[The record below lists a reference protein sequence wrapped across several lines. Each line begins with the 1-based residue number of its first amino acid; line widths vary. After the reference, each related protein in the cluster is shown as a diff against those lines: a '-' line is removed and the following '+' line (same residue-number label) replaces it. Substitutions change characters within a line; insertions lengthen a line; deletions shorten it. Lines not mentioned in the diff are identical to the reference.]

1 MKTSVFIFLF
11 LLVSSLSSV
20 MDSGA
25 KSGVPA
31 AAAVRQT
38 AECFLAGFKY
48 GDCVATETVRTAVPC
63 PCGRCASRWKV
74 RSGCRAATVTS
85 APGGISRWRRAAA
98 RNTSSLLY
106 CAAGR
111 PPAFPSRR
119 LPPVRRSG
127 HLAVKSFRFQAY
139 DAVRASY
146 VGFPCADS
154 GLSHRRRCGERRSAC
169 FAACAECS
177 GTPDGKL

>member
-63 PCGRCASRWKV
+63 PVRALRKPVEGPQRVSGGDRDVCSGRHFPLAQ
-74 RSGCRAATVTS
+74 GCCTKYVV
-85 APGGISRWRRAAA
+85 
-98 RNTSSLLY
+98 SSLLR
-106 CAAGR
+106 G
-111 PPAFPSRR
+111 
-119 LPPVRRSG
+119 G
-127 HLAVKSFRFQAY
+127 QT
-139 DAVRASY
+139 
-146 VGFPCADS
+146 
-154 GLSHRRRCGERRSAC
+154 LSSV
-169 FAACAECS
+169 
-177 GTPDGKL
+177 

>member
-63 PCGRCASRWKV
+63 PQRVSGGDRDVCSGRHFPLAQ
-74 RSGCRAATVTS
+74 GCCTKYVV
-85 APGGISRWRRAAA
+85 
-98 RNTSSLLY
+98 SSLLRGGQT
-106 CAAGR
+106 A
-111 PPAFPSRR
+111 
-119 LPPVRRSG
+119 LPFHRADY
-127 HLAVKSFRFQAY
+127 LRFG
-139 DAVRASY
+139 VL
-146 VGFPCADS
+146 VI
-154 GLSHRRRCGERRSAC
+154 
-169 FAACAECS
+169 
-177 GTPDGKL
+177 

>member
-48 GDCVATETVRTAVPC
+48 GDCVATETVRC
-63 PCGRCASRWKV
+63 PV
-74 RSGCRAATVTS
+74 RSLRKPVEGPQRVSGGDRDVCSGRHFPLAQGCCTKYVV
-85 APGGISRWRRAAA
+85 
-98 RNTSSLLY
+98 SSLLRGGQT
-106 CAAGR
+106 A
-111 PPAFPSRR
+111 
-119 LPPVRRSG
+119 LPFHRADY
-127 HLAVKSFRFQAY
+127 LRFG
-139 DAVRASY
+139 VL
-146 VGFPCADS
+146 VI
-154 GLSHRRRCGERRSAC
+154 
-169 FAACAECS
+169 
-177 GTPDGKL
+177 

>member
-48 GDCVATETVRTAVPC
+48 GDCVATETVGRPC
-63 PCGRCASRWKV
+63 LAPCGRCASRWKGPQRV
-74 RSGCRAATVTS
+74 SGGDRDVCSGRHFPLAQGCCTKYVV
-85 APGGISRWRRAAA
+85 
-98 RNTSSLLY
+98 SSLLRGGQT
-106 CAAGR
+106 A
-111 PPAFPSRR
+111 
-119 LPPVRRSG
+119 LPFHRADY
-127 HLAVKSFRFQAY
+127 LRFG
-139 DAVRASY
+139 VL
-146 VGFPCADS
+146 VI
-154 GLSHRRRCGERRSAC
+154 
-169 FAACAECS
+169 
-177 GTPDGKL
+177 

>member
-63 PCGRCASRWKV
+63 PV
-74 RSGCRAATVTS
+74 RSLRKPVEGPQRVSGGDRDVCSGRHFPLAQGCCTKYGAAALVYVCTPKTS
-85 APGGISRWRRAAA
+85 ANI
-98 RNTSSLLY
+98 
-106 CAAGR
+106 
-111 PPAFPSRR
+111 
-119 LPPVRRSG
+119 
-127 HLAVKSFRFQAY
+127 
-139 DAVRASY
+139 
-146 VGFPCADS
+146 
-154 GLSHRRRCGERRSAC
+154 
-169 FAACAECS
+169 S
-177 GTPDGKL
+177 GTLFTVVCSERTALGGVDSDGAQKVLQRLLVGGAADVQLL

>member
-63 PCGRCASRWKV
+63 PV
-74 RSGCRAATVTS
+74 RSLRKPVEGPQRVS
-85 APGGISRWRRAAA
+85 GGDRDVCSGRHFRWRRAAA

-111 PPAFPSRR
+111 PPCLSIAPTTSGSAFWSFSR
-119 LPPVRRSG
+119 
-127 HLAVKSFRFQAY
+127 QI
-139 DAVRASY
+139 
-146 VGFPCADS
+146 
-154 GLSHRRRCGERRSAC
+154 LSLS
-169 FAACAECS
+169 S
-177 GTPDGKL
+177 V

>member
-48 GDCVATETVRTAVPC
+48 GDCVAT
-63 PCGRCASRWKV
+63 
-74 RSGCRAATVTS
+74 
-85 APGGISRWRRAAA
+85 
-98 RNTSSLLY
+98 
-106 CAAGR
+106 
-111 PPAFPSRR
+111 
-119 LPPVRRSG
+119 
-127 HLAVKSFRFQAY
+127 
-139 DAVRASY
+139 
-146 VGFPCADS
+146 
-154 GLSHRRRCGERRSAC
+154 
-169 FAACAECS
+169 
-177 GTPDGKL
+177 

>member
-48 GDCVATETVRTAVPC
+48 GDCVATETVRTLRKPVEGPQRVSGGDRDVC
-63 PCGRCASRWKV
+63 SGRHFPLAQ
-74 RSGCRAATVTS
+74 GCCTKYVV
-85 APGGISRWRRAAA
+85 
-98 RNTSSLLY
+98 SSLLRGGQT
-106 CAAGR
+106 A
-111 PPAFPSRR
+111 
-119 LPPVRRSG
+119 LPFHRADY
-127 HLAVKSFRFQAY
+127 LRFG
-139 DAVRASY
+139 VL
-146 VGFPCADS
+146 VI
-154 GLSHRRRCGERRSAC
+154 
-169 FAACAECS
+169 
-177 GTPDGKL
+177 

>member
-48 GDCVATETVRTAVPC
+48 GDCVATETVRTL
-63 PCGRCASRWKV
+63 SRA
-74 RSGCRAATVTS
+74 GTAQA
-85 APGGISRWRRAAA
+85 GGKP
-98 RNTSSLLY
+98 
-106 CAAGR
+106 AAGIGRR
-111 PPAFPSRR
+111 P
-119 LPPVRRSG
+119 
-127 HLAVKSFRFQAY
+127 
-139 DAVRASY
+139 
-146 VGFPCADS
+146 
-154 GLSHRRRCGERRSAC
+154 
-169 FAACAECS
+169 
-177 GTPDGKL
+177 

>member
-63 PCGRCASRWKV
+63 PV
-74 RSGCRAATVTS
+74 RSLRKPVEGPQRVSGGDRDVCSGRHFPLAQGCCTK
-85 APGGISRWRRAAA
+85 
-98 RNTSSLLY
+98 Y
-106 CAAGR
+106 AAGR
-111 PPAFPSRR
+111 PPCLSIAPTTSGSTFWSFSR
-119 LPPVRRSG
+119 
-127 HLAVKSFRFQAY
+127 QI
-139 DAVRASY
+139 
-146 VGFPCADS
+146 
-154 GLSHRRRCGERRSAC
+154 LSLS
-169 FAACAECS
+169 S
-177 GTPDGKL
+177 V

>member
-63 PCGRCASRWKV
+63 PV
-74 RSGCRAATVTS
+74 RSLRKPVEGPQRVSGGDRDVCSGRHFPLAQGCCTKYVV
-85 APGGISRWRRAAA
+85 
-98 RNTSSLLY
+98 SSY

-111 PPAFPSRR
+111 PPCLSIAPTTFGSAFWSFSR
-119 LPPVRRSG
+119 
-127 HLAVKSFRFQAY
+127 QI
-139 DAVRASY
+139 
-146 VGFPCADS
+146 
-154 GLSHRRRCGERRSAC
+154 LSLS
-169 FAACAECS
+169 S
-177 GTPDGKL
+177 V

>member
-63 PCGRCASRWKV
+63 PV
-74 RSGCRAATVTS
+74 RSLRKPVEGPQRVSGGDRDVCSGRHFPLAQGCCTKYVV
-85 APGGISRWRRAAA
+85 
-98 RNTSSLLY
+98 SSLLRG
-106 CAAGR
+106 GR
-111 PPAFPSRR
+111 PPCLSIAPTTSGSAFWSFSR
-119 LPPVRRSG
+119 
-127 HLAVKSFRFQAY
+127 QI
-139 DAVRASY
+139 
-146 VGFPCADS
+146 
-154 GLSHRRRCGERRSAC
+154 LSLS
-169 FAACAECS
+169 S
-177 GTPDGKL
+177 V

>member
-1 MKTSVFIFLF
+1 MLSYSDDIKIPGTLLVFRICTKFVVRVFPYAMKTSVFIFLF

-63 PCGRCASRWKV
+63 PV
-74 RSGCRAATVTS
+74 RSLRKPVEGPQRVSGGDRDVCSGRHFPLAQGCCTKYVV
-85 APGGISRWRRAAA
+85 
-98 RNTSSLLY
+98 SSLLRGGQT
-106 CAAGR
+106 A
-111 PPAFPSRR
+111 
-119 LPPVRRSG
+119 LPFHRADY
-127 HLAVKSFRFQAY
+127 LRFG
-139 DAVRASY
+139 VL
-146 VGFPCADS
+146 VI
-154 GLSHRRRCGERRSAC
+154 
-169 FAACAECS
+169 
-177 GTPDGKL
+177 

>member
-63 PCGRCASRWKV
+63 PV
-74 RSGCRAATVTS
+74 RSLRKPVEGPQRVSGGDRDVCSGRHFPLAQGCCTKYVV
-85 APGGISRWRRAAA
+85 
-98 RNTSSLLY
+98 SSLLRGGQT
-106 CAAGR
+106 A
-111 PPAFPSRR
+111 
-119 LPPVRRSG
+119 LPFHRADY
-127 HLAVKSFRFQAY
+127 LRFG
-139 DAVRASY
+139 VM
-146 VGFPCADS
+146 VI
-154 GLSHRRRCGERRSAC
+154 
-169 FAACAECS
+169 
-177 GTPDGKL
+177 

>member
-63 PCGRCASRWKV
+63 PV
-74 RSGCRAATVTS
+74 RSLRKPVEGPQRVAAFP
-85 APGGISRWRRAAA
+85 AGAGLLHEIRRLFFIARRAD
-98 RNTSSLLY
+98 R
-106 CAAGR
+106 
-111 PPAFPSRR
+111 PAFPSRR

-177 GTPDGKL
+177 GTPNGKTLTNVKKWI